1 MINYKV
7 LLKAISFMFLPTISI
22 LFVVFIGFFSITDF
36 ISFITAKSGGAIFLR
51 VVLVLA
57 EIIFVCVMYNHYYKL
72 DVIKNKDNYIKE
84 GNIINYTTSTYVER
98 FFKSGNSSGRKF
110 KSYATDNENI
120 VVIEKVLDSQL

>member
-36 ISFITAKSGGAIFLR
+36 INFITAKSGGAIFLR
-51 VVLVLA
+51 VVLVLV
-57 EIIFVCVMYNHYYKL
+57 EIIFVYVMYKHYYKL

-84 GNIINYTTSTYVER
+84 GNVIKNQSSTYVER
-98 FFKSGNSSGRKF
+98 FFKSENSIGLKF

-120 VVIEKVLDSQL
+120 VVIEKVLNCQL